1 MTSRT
6 SPIRLADLPP
16 PPSGRTGWPWT
27 EVSPSALQSSR
38 SEWPRVTIIT
48 PSYNQAGFLEETLRS
63 VLLQGYPN
71 LEYIV
76 IDGGSTDGSRGIL
89 EKYSPWLDY
98 WVSEPDRGQSDA
110 INKGLARATGE
121 WVNWLNSDDCLLPGA
136 LALLVNAA
144 DADSVRIV
152 AGTTVNIRDG
162 HGFGRYTAR
171 IEPWPR
177 TLFFLGVNQ
186 PGSLIRTSDVRSA
199 GGVRTDLGLCMDL
212 DLWQQVIRT
221 HGPDCV
227 RRVSDDVATYRY
239 HEASKTCREAD
250 PFALEECALL
260 FDLAT
265 SLGAD
270 LPAALAELRNHA
282 RFQPRSPSKFNLTIT
297 AAEAE
302 TALIDRLI
310 VSDSLLFRA
319 LRKRPS
325 PSPALRAQFRTLL
338 DATRPWLRRRFPDQ
352 TPDALLARAW
362 IAAAQSLPRF
372 SPGFYGAA
380 LCTRPSLAVLTD
392 ALRAL
397 LRS

>member
-1 MTSRT
+1 M
-6 SPIRLADLPP
+6 PIRLFDLPAP
-16 PPSGRTGWPWT
+16 PPGRTGWPWT
-27 EVSPSALQSSR
+27 ETAPATR
-38 SEWPRVTIIT
+38 ADWPRVTIVT
-48 PSYNQAGFLEETLRS
+48 PSYNQAEFLEETLRS

-76 IDGGSTDGSRGIL
+76 IDGGSTDGSRAIL

-136 LALLVNAA
+136 LGSLINAA
-144 DADSVRIV
+144 DSDAVRIV

-162 HGFGRYTAR
+162 HHFGRYTAR
-171 IEPWPR
+171 IETWPR

-186 PGSLIRTSDVRSA
+186 PGSLIRTADVRA
-199 GGVRTDLGLCMDL
+199 AGVRNDLGLCMDL

-227 RRVSDDVATYRY
+227 RHVSGDVATYRY

-250 PFALEECALL
+250 PFALEEYALL

-270 LPAALAELRNHA
+270 LPAAFAELRNHA
-282 RFQPRSPSKFNLTIT
+282 RFQPRPATTSRLPVT
-297 AAEAE
+297 AEEAE
-302 TALIDRLI
+302 TTLIDRLL
-310 VSDSLLFRA
+310 VSDNLLFRA
-319 LRKRPS
+319 LQKQS
-325 PSPALRAQFRTLL
+325 SSSLSLRAQFRSLL
-338 DATRPWLRRRFPDQ
+338 EAIRPLLMRRLPDQ
-352 TPDALLARAW
+352 TPNALLARAW
-362 IAAAQSLPRF
+362 VAAAQSLPRF
-372 SPGFYGAA
+372 TPGFYRTAF
-380 LCTRPSLAVLTD
+380 CTRPSFAVLTD

>member
-1 MTSRT
+1 MTAAPNPT
-6 SPIRLADLPP
+6 AAPLPKSPC
-16 PPSGRTGWPWT
+16 GRTNWPWMKEAPT
-27 EVSPSALQSSR
+27 SVYDTAR
-38 SEWPRVTIIT
+38 SWPRVTIVT
-48 PSYNQAGFLEETLRS
+48 PSYNQAAFLEETLRS

-76 IDGGSTDGSRGIL
+76 IDGGSTDGSRAIL
-89 EKYSPWLDY
+89 EKYSPWLDF

-136 LALLVNAA
+136 LASLVNAA
-144 DADSVRIV
+144 DSDAVRIT

-162 HGFGRYTAR
+162 HDFGRYAAR

-186 PGSLIRTSDVRSA
+186 PGSLIRTADVRA
-199 GGVRTDLGLCMDL
+199 TGVRTDLGLCMDL
-212 DLWQQVIRT
+212 DLWQQVIRA

-227 RRVSDDVATYRY
+227 RRVSGDVATYRY

-250 PFALEECALL
+250 PFALEEYALL

-270 LPAALAELRNHA
+270 LPAALVDLRNNA
-282 RFQPRSPSKFNLTIT
+282 RFQPRPAAISRLPIS

-302 TALIDRLI
+302 TALLDRLL
-310 VSDSLLFRA
+310 VSDNLLFRA
-319 LRKRPS
+319 LQKQPS
-325 PSPALRAQFRTLL
+325 SSLPLRSQFRSLL
-338 DATRPWLRRRFPDQ
+338 EATRPLLMRRFPDQ
-352 TPDALLARAW
+352 TPEALLARAW
-362 IAAAQSLPRF
+362 VAAAQSLPRF
-372 SPGFYGAA
+372 APGFYGSAFCA
-380 LCTRPSLAVLTD
+380 RPSLAILTD

>member
-1 MTSRT
+1 MTVSRNPAT
-6 SPIRLADLPP
+6 PFRPNPP
-16 PPSGRTGWPWT
+16 AGRTGWPWT
-27 EVSPSALQSSR
+27 EAPPAAIYSAR
-38 SEWPRVTIIT
+38 TNWPRVTIIT
-48 PSYNQAGFLEETLRS
+48 PSFNQAAFLEETLRS

-89 EKYSPWLDY
+89 EKYSPWLDF
-98 WVSEPDRGQSDA
+98 WISEPDRGQSDA

-136 LALLVNAA
+136 LAALMNAA
-144 DADSVRIV
+144 GSDDVRIV
-152 AGTTVNIRDG
+152 TGTTVNIRDERN
-162 HGFGRYTAR
+162 FGRYTAR

-186 PGSLIRTSDVRSA
+186 PGSLLRTADVRAA
-199 GGVRTDLGLCMDL
+199 GGVRPDLGLCMDL
-212 DLWQQVIRT
+212 DLWQQVIRA
-221 HGPDCV
+221 HGADCV
-227 RRVSDDVATYRY
+227 RQATGDVATYRY

-250 PFALEECALL
+250 PFALEEYALL
-260 FDLAT
+260 FDVAT

-270 LPAALAELRNHA
+270 LPAAFASLRSHA
-282 RFQPRSPSKFNLTIT
+282 RFQPRPAAKSKLPMT

-302 TALIDRLI
+302 TALLDRLF

-319 LRKRPS
+319 LRKQTSSLRP
-325 PSPALRAQFRTLL
+325 LRAEFLSLFEAARPLL
-338 DATRPWLRRRFPDQ
+338 TRRFPDLS
-352 TPDALLARAW
+352 PDNLRARAL

-372 SPGFYGAA
+372 TPGFYWSAFCA
-380 LCTRPSLAVLTD
+380 RPSPTVLAD